1 MKVGDLVEYVD
12 KSLCSYET
20 FTKGISH
27 GNIGLVIS
35 VLARDKTTVK
45 VRWFYNGG
53 IEFWL
58 GPQRLKVLN
67 GRQKTESNKIYQ
79 RSNQTSA

>member
-20 FTKGISH
+20 FTKGVSH

-35 VLARDKTTVK
+35 VLDRDKTTVK

-58 GPQRLKVLN
+58 GPQRLKVLT
-67 GRQKTESNKIYQ
+67 KE
-79 RSNQTSA
+79 

>member
-58 GPQRLKVLN
+58 GPQRFKVLTKEYICN
-67 GRQKTESNKIYQ
+67 SMFITMEVKN
-79 RSNQTSA
+79 A

>member
-20 FTKGISH
+20 FTKGVSH

-35 VLARDKTTVK
+35 VFAGNFACDKTTVK
-45 VRWFYNGG
+45 VRWFYDGG

-58 GPQRLKVLN
+58 GPQRLKVLT
-67 GRQKTESNKIYQ
+67 KE
-79 RSNQTSA
+79 

>member
-12 KSLCSYET
+12 NNPCPYQT
-20 FTKGISH
+20 FTTGISH
-27 GNIGLVIS
+27 GNLGLVIS

-58 GPQRLKVLN
+58 APQRLKVLT
-67 GRQKTESNKIYQ
+67 KE
-79 RSNQTSA
+79 